1 MNNYELDLQNLN
13 CIKEIRHMGSTTY
26 VDICNTTR
34 EVVEWGAFDWVING
48 VLTVVLVSL
57 IGILIGL
64 GVMAFKD
71 FY

>member
-13 CIKEIRHMGSTTY
+13 CIKEINHIGSTTY

-34 EVVEWGAFDWVING
+34 EVVEWGAFDWIISSVMFIII
-48 VLTVVLVSL
+48 VAL
-57 IGILIGL
+57 IGILVGL
-64 GVMAFKD
+64 AVMAFKD